1 MPKKQPMPWSRYIPA
16 GLTLCVGVGL
26 SVLACIV
33 VARWEDK
40 RREYEFNR
48 YADGV
53 AAALQQH
60 FKEDLQ
66 IIPNLSDFFAA
77 SDKIEPSAFKQFV
90 QRPVSSKTSIQFL
103 AWVPKVT
110 DTQRETYE
118 AGTQTGTLSNFQIV
132 ERNTNGEIVLAQ
144 QRPEYYPVYYL
155 EPLKGNERALG
166 FDLASQPAY
175 RTALERA
182 RDTGKMVVTGKVELQ
197 PAQDAQLSLMVIQP
211 IYNNQDNFSNYSP
224 ESLQGFVVG
233 VFRVAEIFEA
243 ALKGRGVGNLDLYLA
258 DKTDTAGSL
267 LNSSDAF
274 PFASG
279 QENRFLAFYDSST
292 KKLVEFPAV
301 KNLLQVDGIS
311 KTART
316 VGMRTLTVGGRE
328 WSLYLLSTPAYRE
341 IQTKHWRSW
350 AVLIIGLLWTHI
362 PVTYLL
368 TSLSRQRQIE
378 QLAQERTRQAEQ
390 LQKALHQLS
399 KEQEKSE
406 RLLLNILPQP
416 IAERLKQEQ
425 TIIADS
431 FAEVTVL
438 FADIVGFTQL
448 ASRISATE
456 LVQLLNE
463 IFSAFDKLAVWH
475 GLEKIKTIGDAYMVV
490 GGLPMH
496 RPDHAQAIAEMALD
510 MQLAI
515 LKFNA
520 EHREAFTIRI
530 GIHTGPVVA
539 GVIGTNKFIYDLW
552 GDTVNIANRMESHG
566 IPGCIQISAA
576 TYERLQHLYQFEMR
590 GYIPIK
596 GKGEM
601 LTYLLAGRQPDEL
614 SDYAL
619 KLSAQ
624 HRCRALETSQAD
636 VGQNASVSPSTG

>member
-1 MPKKQPMPWSRYIPA
+1 MPKKQPIPWSRYIPA

-26 SVLACIV
+26 SILACVV

-77 SDKIEPSAFKQFV
+77 SSKIEPSAFKQFV
-90 QRPVSSKTSIQFL
+90 QRPVSSNTSIQFL
-103 AWVPKVT
+103 AWVPKVS
-110 DTQRETYE
+110 DANRQAYE
-118 AGTQTGTLSNFQIV
+118 AANQTGTVPNFQMA
-132 ERNTNGEIVLAQ
+132 ERNADGEIVPAQ

-155 EPLKGNERALG
+155 EPLKGNEKTLG

-175 RTALERA
+175 RSALERA

-197 PAQDAQLSLMVIQP
+197 PAKDAQLSLMVIQP
-211 IYNNQDNFSNYSP
+211 IYDNQNALAGNHPD
-224 ESLQGFVVG
+224 SLQGFVVG

-258 DKTDTAGSL
+258 DKTDTASGL
-267 LNSSDAF
+267 LNSSEAF
-274 PFASG
+274 PLASG

-292 KKLVEFPAV
+292 KKVVEFPAV
-301 KNLLQVDGIS
+301 QNLLQVDGIS
-311 KTART
+311 KTERT

-350 AVLIIGLLWTHI
+350 AALIIGLLWTHI

-390 LQKALHQLS
+390 LQKALQQLS
-399 KEQEKSE
+399 NEQEKSE

-425 TIIADS
+425 KIIADS

-510 MQLAI
+510 MQQAI
-515 LKFNA
+515 LQFNA
-520 EHREAFTIRI
+520 DQGEAFTIRI

-566 IPGCIQISAA
+566 IPGCIQVSAA
-576 TYERLQHLYQFEMR
+576 TYEQLQHLYQFERR

-601 LTYLLAGRQPDEL
+601 LTYLLAGRDSDEL
-614 SDYAL
+614 SDYSL
-619 KLSAQ
+619 KLSAA
-624 HRCRALETSQAD
+624 HRCRCLQTSQAD